1 MRPRDGPIIRP
12 LCSVTRAQTR
22 AYCRAVGVQPAD
34 DASNRDLH
42 YRRNRVRAELVPHLE
57 AYYNPTVRD
66 ALLRLGE
73 LAALDSHLM
82 DRLAAEAAQECVVAD
97 ADGTVTVSCDALDAM
112 HPAIRLRVIRT
123 MIRAVA
129 GSVRDLEHEAVVG
142 IARAA
147 AERRR
152 VGRPLGDGVAVRVTD
167 TVSVG
172 LIKAPASPLP
182 FVYELVN
189 EEVRAI
195 PEAGVGVVL
204 AHETLREIP
213 IALAAE
219 TGVIP
224 VGAVSGRLY
233 CRSPR
238 TGDRIRPVGLGGSK
252 KVTDHLRDA
261 GLSRA
266 DRARCLVVA
275 DDQGVLW
282 LPGVGLDERAR
293 IKSLPCDVYRIEVVS
308 CSEPT
313 GLQ

>member
-1 MRPRDGPIIRP
+1 
-12 LCSVTRAQTR
+12 
-22 AYCRAVGVQPAD
+22 
-34 DASNRDLH
+34 
-42 YRRNRVRAELVPHLE
+42 
-57 AYYNPTVRD
+57 
-66 ALLRLGE
+66 
-73 LAALDSHLM
+73 
-82 DRLAAEAAQECVVAD
+82 
-97 ADGTVTVSCDALDAM
+97 
-112 HPAIRLRVIRT
+112 
-123 MIRAVA
+123 
-129 GSVRDLEHEAVVG
+129 VRDLEHEAVVG
-142 IARAA
+142 IAGAA

-152 VGRPLGDGVAVRVTD
+152 VCRTLGDGVAVRVTD

-182 FVYELVN
+182 FVYELAN
-189 EEVRAI
+189 GEVRAI

-204 AHETLREIP
+204 AYETLREIP

-233 CRSPR
+233 GRSPR
-238 TGDRIRPVGLGGSK
+238 PGDRIRPVGLGGSK

-261 GLSRA
+261 GLSGA

-293 IKSLPCDVYRIEVVS
+293 IKSLPCDVYRIEVVA
-308 CSEPT
+308 CSVPT
-313 GLQ
+313 RLQ